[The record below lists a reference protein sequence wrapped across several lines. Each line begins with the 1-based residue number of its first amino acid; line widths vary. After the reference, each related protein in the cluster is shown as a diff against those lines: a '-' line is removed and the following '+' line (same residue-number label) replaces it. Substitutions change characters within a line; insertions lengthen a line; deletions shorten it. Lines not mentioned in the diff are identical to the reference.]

1 MTVRVCYY
9 AETPTAMTI
18 QNHHIE
24 NTVPRNAIRIS
35 GTGIITIFI
44 GSALDLIYLNAIG
57 ILVRF
62 AKEHFLIHTEED
74 LQGQKN

>member
-1 MTVRVCYY
+1 MTVRVSYY
-9 AETPTAMTI
+9 AETPTAITI
-18 QNHHIE
+18 RNHHIE

-35 GTGIITIFI
+35 GTGIITLFI
-44 GSALDLIYLNAIG
+44 GSALDLIYLNAID

>member
-1 MTVRVCYY
+1 MTVRVSYY
-9 AETPTAMTI
+9 AETPTAITI

-24 NTVPRNAIRIS
+24 NTVLRNAIRIS

-44 GSALDLIYLNAIG
+44 GSALDLIYLNAIS